1 MPATATST
9 PAASPTLPTRAYRC
23 ECGAPLFF
31 RNSHCLQC
39 DRPLGYD
46 SERAR
51 LLTLVPGPAEGLWHA
66 AGEADQVLYRRCDNL
81 DNDAAC
87 NWLVEVDDSDTPSS
101 GSCLCTACRLNRTIP
116 DLTEPNNGVL
126 WGRIELAKRRLVS
139 ELITLDLPVRSR
151 VGEDP
156 EQGLAFDFLQSL
168 PEGPPV
174 VTGHDEGIITIDLDE
189 ADDALREQRRT
200 ALRESYRTLLGHLR
214 HETGHYYWY
223 RLVQHDAEWLDGFRL
238 IFGDERNDYAEAL
251 QTYYN
256 LGCQPDWA
264 TRYVSPYASCHP
276 WEDWAETWAHYLHMV
291 DAVGTAHSF
300 GLGEDKLA
308 IEADPFLPDTLQD
321 ESDLGRDDVNS
332 DARQAET
339 NSFLQLVNMWV
350 QLTAV
355 MNELSRSMGQA
366 DFYPFVLSPTAVRKL
381 FFVHRLVIDTAA
393 RGDATA
399 AATAAPQAVPP
410 APAPAPAAQAA

>member
-1 MPATATST
+1 MPATQESSS
-9 PAASPTLPTRAYRC
+9 AAAPTLPTRAYRC
-23 ECGAPLFF
+23 DCGAPLFF

-46 SERAR
+46 SDCAR
-51 LLTLVPGPAEGLWHA
+51 LLTLVPGPAEGLWYA
-66 AGEADQVLYRRCDNL
+66 AGEPEHVLYRRCDNI
-81 DNDAAC
+81 DTAAAC
-87 NWLVEVDDSDTPSS
+87 NWLVVVDDSDPPSDS
-101 GSCLCTACRLNRTIP
+101 PCLCAACRLNRVIP
-116 DLTEPNNGVL
+116 DLSVPDNAIL

-139 ELITLDLPVRSR
+139 ALITLGLPVASR

-156 EQGLAFDFLQSL
+156 ERGLAFDFLQSP

-174 VTGHDEGIITIDLDE
+174 VTGHDEGIITIDIDE
-189 ADDALREQRRT
+189 ADDALREQRRA

-223 RLVQHDAEWLDGFRL
+223 RLVQHDPAWLEGFRL
-238 IFGDERNDYAEAL
+238 IFGDERSDYAECL

-264 TRYVSPYASCHP
+264 TRYVSAYASSHP

-291 DAVGTAHSF
+291 DAVGTAQSF
-300 GLGEDKLA
+300 GLHDDKLA
-308 IEADPFLPDTLQD
+308 IEAAPFLPDTLQD
-321 ESDLGRDDVNS
+321 ESDLGRDDVNE

-339 NSFLQLVNMWV
+339 NSFLDLVNTWV
-350 QLTAV
+350 RLTAV

-381 FFVHRLVIDTAA
+381 FFVHRLVVATSTGSITDT
-393 RGDATA
+393 TPA
-399 AATAAPQAVPP
+399 AAVESQAAVPQAI
-410 APAPAPAAQAA
+410 AHAA